1 MRVQLGRQLLD
12 RQIVDS
18 EGRLVG
24 KVDDV
29 EFAVD
34 AEGFPYVAYLL
45 TGQGALG
52 QRIGGRVGRVLVAL
66 AARFTDDPPA
76 PPLRIPIVDV
86 ERVDSTV
93 RLRAGAGELPPPPVE
108 TWLRRHLIDRIPGAG
123 RASG

>member
-12 RQIVDS
+12 RQIVDAD
-18 EGRLVG
+18 GLLLG

-34 AEGFPYVAYLL
+34 ERGVPYVAYLL

-52 QRIGGRVGRVLVAL
+52 RRIGGRVGRLLVAL
-66 AARFTDDPPA
+66 ADRFA
-76 PPLRIPIVDV
+76 EEGSAPLRIPFG
-86 ERVDSTV
+86 RVARIDSAV
-93 RLRAGAGELPPPPVE
+93 RLRARADELPRPPVE
-108 TWLRRHLIDRIPGAG
+108 TWLRRHLIDRIPGAD

>member
-12 RQIVDS
+12 RQIVDAD
-18 EGRLVG
+18 GVLLG

-34 AEGFPYVAYLL
+34 ERGLPYVAYLL

-52 QRIGGRVGRVLVAL
+52 RRIGGRVGRLLVAL
-66 AARFTDDPPA
+66 ADRFTEEA
-76 PPLRIPIVDV
+76 SAPLRIPLRQVARI
-86 ERVDSTV
+86 DSAV
-93 RLRAGAGELPPPPVE
+93 RLRARADELPRPPVE
-108 TWLRRHLIDRIPGAG
+108 TWLRRHLIDRIPGAD

>member
-1 MRVQLGRQLLD
+1 MRVQLGRQVLD
-12 RQIVDS
+12 RQIVDAD
-18 EGRLVG
+18 GLLLG

-34 AEGFPYVAYLL
+34 EQGVPYVAYLL

-52 QRIGGRVGRVLVAL
+52 RRIGGRVGRLLVAL
-66 AARFTDDPPA
+66 ADRFTEEA
-76 PPLRIPIVDV
+76 AAPLRIPFGQVTRI
-86 ERVDSTV
+86 DSAV
-93 RLRAGAGELPPPPVE
+93 RLRARADELPRPPVE

>member
-12 RQIVDS
+12 RQIVDAD
-18 EGRLVG
+18 GLLLG

-34 AEGFPYVAYLL
+34 ERGVPYVSCLL

-52 QRIGGRVGRVLVAL
+52 RRIGGRVGWLLVAL
-66 AARFTDDPPA
+66 ADRFTEEA
-76 PPLRIPIVDV
+76 SAPLRIPFGQVARI
-86 ERVDSTV
+86 DSAV
-93 RLRAGAGELPPPPVE
+93 RLRTRADELPRPPVE
-108 TWLRRHLIDRIPGAG
+108 TWLRRHLIDRIPGAD

>member
-1 MRVQLGRQLLD
+1 MRIQLGRQLLD

-18 EGRLVG
+18 DGWPVG

-45 TGQGALG
+45 SGERALG
-52 QRIGGRVGRVLVAL
+52 DRIGGRVGRLLVAL
-66 AARFTDDPPA
+66 ADRLTDDPPA
-76 PPLRIPIVDV
+76 WPLRIPVTQVARLDSAV
-86 ERVDSTV
+86 WLRV
-93 RLRAGAGELPPPPVE
+93 RADELPRPPVE
-108 TWLRRHLIDRIPGAG
+108 AWLRRHLIDRIPGAD